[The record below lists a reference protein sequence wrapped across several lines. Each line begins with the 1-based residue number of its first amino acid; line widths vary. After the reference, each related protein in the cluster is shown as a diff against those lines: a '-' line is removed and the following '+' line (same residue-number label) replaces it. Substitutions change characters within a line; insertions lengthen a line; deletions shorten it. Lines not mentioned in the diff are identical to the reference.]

1 MSVND
6 SLWHPGPVPIAGR
19 YVTCAEQNGTM
30 WKGLRRWV
38 DLCGEQDVRDRL
50 IGCHESCTRELY
62 EQRLRFLFL
71 ALVTITS
78 FPLSVSASLIGGL
91 KIKTR
96 MCCVD
101 LAKNLMCLCSADSQ
115 TDIFFI
121 ASKGTLCL
129 FSHKMC
135 HNWVFTFS
143 PQPQAHCLT
152 SVEWDYQILFSCSVI
167 SSAWGEWRTYIQQSA
182 PVWSHLHLWGRHKD
196 SESLPVETREG
207 FI

>member
-1 MSVND
+1 MTSRPCAYSRPLRNLRRTERYHVKRPA
-6 SLWHPGPVPIAGR
+6 SMGGPV
-19 YVTCAEQNGTM
+19 
-30 WKGLRRWV
+30 RRTGCQRQIDWV
-38 DLCGEQDVRDRL
+38 
-50 IGCHESCTRELY
+50 SRELY
-62 EQRLRFLFL
+62 EGALWAEAPVSFLSISHHNLVPSFCFCLSHRRSKDKNKDVLRWFGKKPHVSVQCRFPDRYFFL
-71 ALVTITS
+71 
-78 FPLSVSASLIGGL
+78 
-91 KIKTR
+91 
-96 MCCVD
+96 
-101 LAKNLMCLCSADSQ
+101 
-115 TDIFFI
+115 